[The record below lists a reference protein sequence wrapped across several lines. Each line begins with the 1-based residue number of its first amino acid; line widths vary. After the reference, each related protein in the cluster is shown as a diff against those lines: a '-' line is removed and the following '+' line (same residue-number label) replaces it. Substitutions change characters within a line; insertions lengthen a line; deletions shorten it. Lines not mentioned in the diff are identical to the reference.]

1 MKIKSV
7 DHIADIGAGSG
18 YHAFKM
24 APLAENGLIYAVDI
38 QSEMLHEIELKKK
51 SNRIL
56 NIETILGSEK
66 GIHLPK
72 HSLDKVLLVDV
83 YHEFSY
89 PLK

>member
-1 MKIKSV
+1 M
-7 DHIADIGAGSG
+7 
-18 YHAFKM
+18 
-24 APLAENGLIYAVDI
+24 IYAVDI
-38 QSEMLHEIELKKK
+38 QSEMLNEIELKKK

-66 GIHLPK
+66 GIDLPK

-89 PLK
+89 PFEMINL